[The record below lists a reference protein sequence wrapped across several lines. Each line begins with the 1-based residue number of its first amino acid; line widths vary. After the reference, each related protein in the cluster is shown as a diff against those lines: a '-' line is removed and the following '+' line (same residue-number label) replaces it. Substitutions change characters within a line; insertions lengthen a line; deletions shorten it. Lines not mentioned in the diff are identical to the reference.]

1 MADHA
6 CKCQTLLHVHTHTH
20 TTHTHTHACVR
31 AWHTNTPVP
40 RLLLLLFNHL
50 RHSQVLHHFACV
62 PTIKVCLTPNAA
74 CTFSSH
80 LPYTRGVCA
89 VLSDLSSFS
98 SALFQFATFFV
109 CACIS
114 MRVCIRV
121 CVCVCAYCWHAHQ
134 DARHNIHRRA
144 WWCIPQ
150 YAWLSWDKG

>member
-6 CKCQTLLHVHTHTH
+6 CKCQTLVHVH
-20 TTHTHTHACVR
+20 THTHTHACVR

-80 LPYTRGVCA
+80 LPYTRVCC
-89 VLSDLSSFS
+89 VVWP
-98 SALFQFATFFV
+98 LFVQLRTVSVRYFFCV
-109 CACIS
+109 CVYFYAC
-114 MRVCIRV
+114 VYTCVRV
-121 CVCVCAYCWHAHQ
+121 CVCVLLACSPG
-134 DARHNIHRRA
+134 RP
-144 WWCIPQ
+144 PQ
-150 YAWLSWDKG
+150 HPSSCVMVHPTVCMVKLR